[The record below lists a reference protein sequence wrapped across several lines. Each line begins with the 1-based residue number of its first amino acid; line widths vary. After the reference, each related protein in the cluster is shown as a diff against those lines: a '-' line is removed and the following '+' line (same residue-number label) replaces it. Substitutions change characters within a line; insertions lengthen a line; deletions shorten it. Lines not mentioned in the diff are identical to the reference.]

1 MFSFYKRHNS
11 QLYNKLVQLSRNI
24 FFYNKMGLKDDFQT
38 RVILIF
44 IHLSIILIILKNKKI
59 KLPQEIY
66 DNIFLNIEYNLRE
79 LGDGD
84 VAVNKK
90 MKILN
95 KVFYD
100 ILLKLNSSDSN
111 KFKVSKN
118 LIKKHLLIKSDS
130 NDKIVLQIGEYLES
144 FYDFCFEL
152 KDKNMIKGEIDFK
165 Y

>member
-1 MFSFYKRHNS
+1 M
-11 QLYNKLVQLSRNI
+11 
-24 FFYNKMGLKDDFQT
+24 
-38 RVILIF
+38 
-44 IHLSIILIILKNKKI
+44 HLSIILIILKKKKN

-100 ILLKLNSSDSN
+100 ILLKLNSNNSS
-111 KFKVSKN
+111 KFKVNES
-118 LIKKHLLIKSDS
+118 LLKKHLSIKSDTD
-130 NDKIVLQIGEYLES
+130 NKIVLQISEYLES
-144 FYDFCFEL
+144 FYDFCFVL
-152 KDKNMIKGEIDFK
+152 NDDNMIEGKINFK

>member
-1 MFSFYKRHNS
+1 
-11 QLYNKLVQLSRNI
+11 
-24 FFYNKMGLKDDFQT
+24 MGLKDDFQT

-118 LIKKHLLIKSDS
+118 LIKKHLLIKSD
-130 NDKIVLQIGEYLES
+130 
-144 FYDFCFEL
+144 
-152 KDKNMIKGEIDFK
+152 
-165 Y
+165 

>member
-1 MFSFYKRHNS
+1 MK
-11 QLYNKLVQLSRNI
+11 LSRNI
-24 FFYNKMGLKDDFQT
+24 YFYKDIKLDDKLEN
-38 RVILIF
+38 RIIIIF
-44 IHLSIILIILKNKKI
+44 IHLVIILNCLKNDRINKK
-59 KLPQEIY
+59 LSQEIY

-90 MKILN
+90 IKILN

>member
-1 MFSFYKRHNS
+1 
-11 QLYNKLVQLSRNI
+11 
-24 FFYNKMGLKDDFQT
+24 MGLKDDFQT

-44 IHLSIILIILKNKKI
+44 LHLSIILIILKNKKI